1 MAQNSE
7 TLNTKLTYTA
17 EGSPDD
23 RERREPA
30 SSLRTSTVPAV
41 TEPASTIPT
50 SDTGINMTVRLKV
63 EGAERNETQ
72 DSSLTEEEK
81 QAGVLTASA
90 EEKAVEAAEE
100 DSEEDSEEA
109 DDQPA
114 SILIVEDT
122 VELGEVIEATL
133 EGLGL
138 AAYHETRGVAGLE
151 KLKEVNPD
159 VVVMDIGLPDITGW
173 KMLDQIKEHSASIG
187 KEMPWIIVITAFGD
201 PANRLIGKL
210 QNIHSYLI
218 KPFTPDEVERL
229 VTMALR
235 GEKPEEPD
243 IDGQETAAG

>member
-7 TLNTKLTYTA
+7 TLNEKLAFKA

-23 RERREPA
+23 RERREPI

-41 TEPASTIPT
+41 KEPLSTIPT

-81 QAGVLTASA
+81 QATPLTASA
-90 EEKAVEAAEE
+90 QKTEVQSDADASAEAEN
-100 DSEEDSEEA
+100 
-109 DDQPA
+109 QPA
-114 SILIVEDT
+114 TILIVEDT

-133 EGLGL
+133 EGIGL
-138 AAYHETRGVAGLE
+138 TAYHETRGTTGLE
-151 KLKEVNPD
+151 KLKEVNPE

-173 KMLDQIKEHSASIG
+173 KMLDQIKEHFASIE
-187 KEMPWIIVITAFGD
+187 KDMPAIIVITAFGD

-218 KPFTPDEVERL
+218 KPFTPDQVERL
-229 VTMALR
+229 VTMALN

-243 IDGQETAAG
+243 IDSQESAAG